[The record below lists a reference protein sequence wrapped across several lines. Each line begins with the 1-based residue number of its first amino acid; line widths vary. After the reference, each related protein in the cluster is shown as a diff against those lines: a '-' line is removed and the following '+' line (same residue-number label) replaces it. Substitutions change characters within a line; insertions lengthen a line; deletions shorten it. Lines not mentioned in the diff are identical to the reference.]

1 MTTATITS
9 ETAVKNPRGDK
20 GRFAGCKTIGDMQAR
35 LHKGESI
42 ILAHYKYESQIEVR
56 GVRANGR
63 ATFPAT
69 AELA

>member
-1 MTTATITS
+1 MTTATITD
-9 ETAVKNPRGDK
+9 ETTIKNPRGDN
-20 GRFAGCKTIGDMQAR
+20 GRFAGCQTIGDMRAR

-42 ILAHYKYESQIEVR
+42 IVAHYRYESQIEVR
-56 GVRANGR
+56 GIRANGR